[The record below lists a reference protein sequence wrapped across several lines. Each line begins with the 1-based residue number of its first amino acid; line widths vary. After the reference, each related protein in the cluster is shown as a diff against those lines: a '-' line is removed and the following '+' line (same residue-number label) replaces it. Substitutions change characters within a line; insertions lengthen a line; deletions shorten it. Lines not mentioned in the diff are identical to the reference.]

1 LVTKK
6 NSGVFY
12 GWFIVAIAFV
22 ANFISV
28 GTGFYAFNAFMEPL
42 CEIRGWTRTDVNL
55 ALTIGMTFM
64 LLGQVIFGTL
74 VMRLGARRLMLFGSI
89 VAGISFIFLFRVPE
103 LFHFYLFSA
112 LLSLGNGAYGGIVAG
127 TVVNNWFVKKRGRAM
142 GVASAGISLS
152 GAMLPFAAMILI
164 LKSGMINASFWIGI
178 AILCFGPLAWLVVRD
193 WPEDYGMVPDGSD
206 LGDDIEI
213 SVRDTAYDLKKDK
226 VDLKGKLGFSDT
238 GELHIW
244 KLSKLVKT
252 GAFWKIGFA
261 FPLVLAGV
269 SSVMSQLKP
278 RFSDIGFDDMTAMQ
292 MMACTAFIGA
302 IGKYVWGMLCDR
314 YSSKKVV
321 VVLFGANCIG
331 LSLALIH
338 GSMAAIIVFILLFG
352 FAMGGLMSTF
362 PIIIADLFGRMSF
375 PAVARFI
382 SIFFVLELMGF
393 IIAGQSFDRTGSYD
407 TAYIIFLGLDIIA
420 FFLMLSVKRPIIDSK

>member
-1 LVTKK
+1 VTKK

-12 GWFIVAIAFV
+12 GWFIVAIAFI

-28 GTGFYAFNAFMEPL
+28 GTGFYVFNAFMEPL

-64 LLGQVIFGTL
+64 LLGQIIFGTL
-74 VMRLGARRLMLFGSI
+74 VMRLGARRLMLFGST

-103 LFHFYLFSA
+103 LSHFYLFSA

-152 GAMLPFAAMILI
+152 GAVLPFAAMVMI
-164 LKSGMINASFWIGI
+164 LKSGMISASFWIGLV
-178 AILCFGPLAWLVVRD
+178 ILCFGPVAWLVIRD
-193 WPEDYGMVPDGSD
+193 WPEDYGMAPDGAD
-206 LGDDIEI
+206 MGDDLDI
-213 SVRDTAYDLKKDK
+213 SMKDTAFDLKKNK
-226 VDLKGKLGFSDT
+226 ADLKGKLGFSDT
-238 GELHIW
+238 NELHIW

-278 RFSDIGFDDMTAMQ
+278 RFSDIGFDDMTAMK

-338 GSMAAIIVFILLFG
+338 GSMAAVIIFIVLFG

-382 SIFFVLELMGF
+382 SIFFVLELAGF

-407 TAYIIFLGLDIIA
+407 TAYIIFLVLDVIA
-420 FFLMLSVKRPIIDSK
+420 FFLMLSVKRPIIDNK

>member
-1 LVTKK
+1 
-6 NSGVFY
+6 
-12 GWFIVAIAFV
+12 
-22 ANFISV
+22 
-28 GTGFYAFNAFMEPL
+28 
-42 CEIRGWTRTDVNL
+42 
-55 ALTIGMTFM
+55 
-64 LLGQVIFGTL
+64 
-74 VMRLGARRLMLFGSI
+74 
-89 VAGISFIFLFRVPE
+89 
-103 LFHFYLFSA
+103 
-112 LLSLGNGAYGGIVAG
+112 
-127 TVVNNWFVKKRGRAM
+127 
-142 GVASAGISLS
+142 ASAGISLS
-152 GAMLPFAAMILI
+152 GAVLPFAAMVMI
-164 LKSGMINASFWIGI
+164 LKSGMISASFWIGLV
-178 AILCFGPLAWLVVRD
+178 ILCFGPVAWLVIRD
-193 WPEDYGMVPDGSD
+193 WPEDYGMAPDGAD
-206 LGDDIEI
+206 MGDDLDI
-213 SVRDTAYDLKKDK
+213 SMKDTAFDLKKNK

-238 GELHIW
+238 NELHIW

-278 RFSDIGFDDMTAMQ
+278 RFSDIGFDDMTAMK

-338 GSMAAIIVFILLFG
+338 GSMAAVIIFIVLFG

-382 SIFFVLELMGF
+382 SIFFVLELAGF

-407 TAYIIFLGLDIIA
+407 TAYIIFLVLDVIA
-420 FFLMLSVKRPIIDSK
+420 FFLMLSVKRPRSLEGWRVA